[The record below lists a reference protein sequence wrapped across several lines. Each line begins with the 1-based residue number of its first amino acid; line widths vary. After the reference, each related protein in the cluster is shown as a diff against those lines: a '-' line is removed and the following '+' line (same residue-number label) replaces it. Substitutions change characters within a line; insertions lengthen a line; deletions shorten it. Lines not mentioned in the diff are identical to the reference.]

1 MALRKTGFCLSLVGL
16 LACWGWPNGQAD
28 GLRGELAVVERERLW
43 KCHGSY
49 TELEQLDRQL
59 ESLQSERIDLLSRAQ
74 VRCDRL
80 FQEQHARQLW
90 QAEQSQM
97 QARVEQVTR
106 QFKAQTEREMKDVQ
120 GRFLSQ
126 LKASLPEP
134 DLQEMAA
141 AAATRFRL
149 EKQKELSLRLQ
160 ARQRQLDEAVA
171 RFEDELSRQFQD
183 EKVKLQVKLQLA
195 EDESARRRLAA
206 IEEELDARKAERRRL
221 AEMEMRDYRSIDE
234 GQLALEVREY
244 EEGLR
249 REIQPPAPDLSPLAS
264 RLRAVQKQRQ
274 AQLIQVVG
282 SLEAA
287 ARDHFRAQLVRL
299 RVVHQPAGEILPEA
313 FLEPKERARLHKLA
327 ALVLEERRR
336 RQAVYARLSGEIAPV
351 VGEQARKRGLESVVT
366 EVRLNLQLEDLTDVS
381 LAGVSE
387 L

>member
-120 GRFLSQ
+120 ARFLSQ

>member
-28 GLRGELAVVERERLW
+28 GLRGELAVVQRERLW

-120 GRFLSQ
+120 ARFLSQ

>member
-1 MALRKTGFCLSLVGL
+1 MALRKAGFCLSLVGL
-16 LACWGWPNGQAD
+16 LACWGWPNGQSD

-49 TELEQLDRQL
+49 PELAQLDQQL
-59 ESLQSERIDLLSRAQ
+59 EILQSERLELLVRAQ
-74 VRCDRL
+74 NRCDRL
-80 FQEQHARQLW
+80 FQEQRARQLW

-97 QARVEQVTR
+97 QDRVEQVTR
-106 QFKAQTEREMKDVQ
+106 QFKAQTEREMKDIQ
-120 GRFLSQ
+120 DRFLSQ
-126 LKASLPEP
+126 LKAALPGP

-160 ARQRQLDEAVA
+160 TRQRQLDEGVA
-171 RFEDELSRQFQD
+171 RFEDELPRQVQD

-195 EDESARRRLAA
+195 EDEQARRRLAA
-206 IEEELDARKAERRRL
+206 IEEELDARKAERRRR
-221 AEMEMRDYRSIDE
+221 AEMELRDYRSIEE

-249 REIQPPAPDLSPLAS
+249 REIQPPAPDLAPLAKQ
-264 RLRAVQKQRQ
+264 LRAVQKQRQ
-274 AQLIQVVG
+274 AQLMQVV
-282 SLEAA
+282 SNLEAS
-287 ARDHFRAQLVRL
+287 ARDHFRTQLARL

-313 FLEPKERARLHKLA
+313 FLEPKERVRLHRLA
-327 ALVLEERRR
+327 GLVVEERRR
-336 RQAVYARLSGEIAPV
+336 RQTVYARLSRDIAPV
-351 VGEQARKRGLESVVT
+351 VAEQARKRGLESVVT
-366 EVRLNLQLEDLTDVS
+366 DVRLNLRLEDLTDVS

>member
-90 QAEQSQM
+90 QAEQSLM

-120 GRFLSQ
+120 ARFLSQ

>member
-28 GLRGELAVVERERLW
+28 GLRGELAVVQRERLW

-120 GRFLSQ
+120 ARFLSQ

-206 IEEELDARKAERRRL
+206 IVEELDARKAERRRL